1 MELPIQGRC
10 RVDRRTKNLIQR
22 LRPNEIA
29 IIDHI
34 DLDEIAADSL
44 LKKRIKALINVAPSL
59 SGRYPALGTSKLL
72 ASGIPIIDHVGSQIL
87 AAVQDG
93 TYVQIDGNRIYVNDQ
108 VFTGRRLTSRE
119 LTQELNQA
127 EQNLDQQ
134 LEQFTL
140 NTLDFALK
148 EMKLIFAPLPLPP
161 LKTAIKNKHILV
173 VVRGPDYREDLQ
185 AIRSYIHEAK
195 PVLIGVDGGADALLE
210 EGFKPDI
217 ILGDMDSIS
226 DKALKCGAEII
237 VHAYPNGVA
246 PGKHRVE
253 KLDVPYHILPALGT
267 SEDVALLLAYEGGA
281 GLIIAVGTHTNL
293 VDFLNKGREGM
304 ASTFLVR
311 LKVGNILVD
320 AKGVNKLYQQRLR
333 GSYLAKIVVAA
344 LLPITLISVI
354 HPNIY
359 QLIRL
364 LWMRIRLRL
373 GF

>member
-1 MELPIQGRC
+1 MPIQGRC
-10 RVDRRTKNLIQR
+10 RVDKRTKNLIQR

-29 IIDHI
+29 VIDHI

-44 LKKRIKALINVAPSL
+44 LKKRIKALINAAPSL
-59 SGRYPALGTSKLL
+59 SGRYPALGASKLL
-72 ASGIPIIDHVGSQIL
+72 ASGIPIIDNVGSKIL
-87 AAVQDG
+87 ETVQDG
-93 TYVQIDGNRIYVNDQ
+93 TYVQIDDNRIYVNEQ
-108 VFTGRRLTSRE
+108 IFAGRRLTSIE
-119 LTQELNQA
+119 LAQELNRA

-134 LEQFTL
+134 LEQFVL
-140 NTLDFALK
+140 NTLDFALR

-161 LKTAIKNKHILV
+161 LKTAIKDKHVLV
-173 VVRGPDYREDLQ
+173 VVRGPDYRDDLQ
-185 AIRSYIHEAK
+185 AIRSYIFEAK
-195 PVLIGVDGGADALLE
+195 PVLIGVDGGADALIE

-253 KLDVPYHILPALGT
+253 QLNLPYHILPAIGT

-311 LKVGNILVD
+311 LKVGNILID
-320 AKGVNKLYQQRLR
+320 AKGVNKLYKQRLR
-333 GSYLAKIVVAA
+333 GAYLAKIVVAA

-373 GF
+373 GC

>member
-10 RVDRRTKNLIQR
+10 RVDKRTKNLIQR
-22 LRPNEIA
+22 LKPNEIA

-44 LKKRIKALINVAPSL
+44 LKKRIKALINAAPSL
-59 SGRYPALGTSKLL
+59 SGRYPALGANKLL
-72 ASGIPIIDHVGSQIL
+72 ASGIPIIDNVGSKIL
-87 AAVQDG
+87 ETVQEG
-93 TYVQIDGNRIYVNDQ
+93 SYVQIDGNRIYVNDQ
-108 VFTGRRLTSRE
+108 TFAGRRLTN
-119 LTQELNQA
+119 QELSKELNRA

-134 LEQFTL
+134 LEQFAL

-161 LKTAIKNKHILV
+161 LKTVIKNKHVLV

-226 DKALKCGAEII
+226 DRALKCGAEII
-237 VHAYPNGVA
+237 VHAYPNGAA
-246 PGKHRVE
+246 PGKQRVE
-253 KLDVPYHILPALGT
+253 KLNLPYFTLPSLGT

-311 LKVGNILVD
+311 LKVGNILID
-320 AKGVNKLYQQRLR
+320 AKGVNKLYKQRLR
-333 GSYLAKIVVAA
+333 GTYLARIVVAA